1 MLQDL
6 AQTKRRQCQVL
17 FPVPSALRSLAS
29 DPLIVLPRRV
39 LIDRIGSHQLPVFL
53 PLDGGH
59 VWVFIESLAV
69 RSRPHCRLLSRKLA
83 DVQNR
88 PEGAITERNVP
99 RTNSISDFLCIFCD
113 ANKHREIVARD

>member
-1 MLQDL
+1 VGFHREPCGEIKTTLS
-6 AQTKRRQCQVL
+6 
-17 FPVPSALRSLAS
+17 PV
-29 DPLIVLPRRV
+29 
-39 LIDRIGSHQLPVFL
+39 
-53 PLDGGH
+53 
-59 VWVFIESLAV
+59 ESE
-69 RSRPHCRLLSRKLA
+69 LA